1 MPLLYIFDIT
11 CLHLTDIP
19 QSPGPIHLQEN
30 VPNTVTVTWEPSAS
44 EKWESNL
51 YYTVLKRESQKGLW
65 RVVGD
70 LIYTNKFTF
79 TKLIPGR
86 DYYFRVVA
94 KNNLGAS
101 GPSETVQP
109 WRIRKQKGKT
119 GFTNIYVCWH
129 ALFLLLFL
137 THHPERGL
145 SFWEHSVPQNKNA

>member
-1 MPLLYIFDIT
+1 LE
-11 CLHLTDIP
+11 
-19 QSPGPIHLQEN
+19 EN

-65 RVVGD
+65 QLVGD

-79 TKLIPGR
+79 TQLIPGR

-109 WRIRKQKGKT
+109 WRIPKPKGKAT
-119 GFTNIYVCWH
+119 FTNSYLCVVMLC
-129 ALFLLLFL
+129 FFCC
-137 THHPERGL
+137 
-145 SFWEHSVPQNKNA
+145 F